1 MQIFDEKRDLKKN
14 AEISAKSGGR
24 TLASVITKF
33 IRQINSNK
41 LNRLLTSEKNLSNNC
56 DTPDWN

>member
-33 IRQINSNK
+33 IQINSNTF
-41 LNRLLTSEKNLSNNC
+41 NGFLTSENNLSNNC
-56 DTPDWN
+56 DVPDWN